1 MLDASEAASVGMD
14 DRALSD
20 GFHAEETFQAHALK
34 ALLRD
39 ARVRAA
45 LPGAEAALDRALASP
60 RTNYWES
67 DFGS

>member
-1 MLDASEAASVGMD
+1 MD

-20 GFHAEETFQAHALK
+20 GFHAEETFQVHALK

-45 LPGAEAALDRALASP
+45 LPGAEAVLDRALASP
-60 RTNYWES
+60 R
-67 DFGS
+67 DQLLGS